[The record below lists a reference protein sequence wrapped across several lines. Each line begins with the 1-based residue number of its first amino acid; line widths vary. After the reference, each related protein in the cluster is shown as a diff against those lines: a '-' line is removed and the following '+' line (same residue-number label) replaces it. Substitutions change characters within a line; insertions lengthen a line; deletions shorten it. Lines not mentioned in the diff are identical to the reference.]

1 MARIGFLNGRSDQTG
16 VKRDLARK
24 ERNAKIDVA
33 EDTITRIGQRTVRR
47 VAKQRRRHGAKALD
61 RGNPE
66 RFLAVEVMKEAALG
80 DAGRRANVVDRA
92 AGIALGSYDVAGR
105 IEQLAAFSASQA
117 RGSGA
122 LAREEVAWPV
132 NTEGDPGVAA
142 PAGAAQEL
150 CVCRRFASESFSF
163 ALSFVTPGHSRSWN
177 GVVSLAN
184 ARHPCRTYACTAH
197 STG

>member
-24 ERNAKIDVA
+24 ERNAKIDIA

-66 RFLAVEVMKEAALG
+66 RFLAFQLIKETALG
-80 DAGRRANVVDRA
+80 DGGRRANVVDRA

-105 IEQLAAFSASQA
+105 IEQLAAGF
-117 RGSGA
+117 GGC
-122 LAREEVAWPV
+122 
-132 NTEGDPGVAA
+132 
-142 PAGAAQEL
+142 L
-150 CVCRRFASESFSF
+150 CSNSIP
-163 ALSFVTPGHSRSWN
+163 TSWYY
-177 GVVSLAN
+177 
-184 ARHPCRTYACTAH
+184 TIT
-197 STG
+197 